1 MFQELVTQLT
11 RSIDVAQ
18 CPSWDYSPIWNSFKR
33 EMIIPECLST
43 NMKFKNINLPD
54 KLIDVLYL
62 ENVPEE
68 FWHELFLVLRDSGCK
83 NVEITTE
90 QVVRIQCA
98 GVEKE
103 LTLERLDENMLEDYE
118 NILRSQTSIPET
130 MIFEE
135 DKKILMENL
144 KVSYQNTVKRKH
156 DDEPE
161 PVMMNVLL
169 ESAEAKRLQNIQ
181 SMEAEF
187 YVQEKLLNIWKKF
200 DIPLVILRGVKTYSN
215 VGKHLSE
222 FGIKLSKLR

>member
-11 RSIDVAQ
+11 RTVKV
-18 CPSWDYSPIWNSFKR
+18 CPSCDYSPIWNSFKR
-33 EMIIPECLST
+33 EMIIPECLSH
-43 NMKFKNINLPD
+43 NMKLKNIKLPD
-54 KLIDVLYL
+54 KLLDVIYL

-68 FWHELFLVLRDSGCK
+68 FWHELFLVIRDSGCK
-83 NVEITTE
+83 NVQITTE

-161 PVMMNVLL
+161 PVMMNVFL